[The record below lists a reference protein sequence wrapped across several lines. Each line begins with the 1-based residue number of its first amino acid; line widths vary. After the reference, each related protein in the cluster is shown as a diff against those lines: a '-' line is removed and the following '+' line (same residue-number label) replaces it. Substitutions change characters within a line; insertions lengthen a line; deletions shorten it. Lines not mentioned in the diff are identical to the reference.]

1 MRGRERI
8 RGWIEKERRVSVLTE
23 SKDYKKILEK
33 TYKKQTL
40 QLKDLQIL
48 LKNPIDE
55 VSRIELLYVDNIFK
69 AKIHFINSGF
79 PIVVD
84 VEESE
89 W

>member
-1 MRGRERI
+1 M
-8 RGWIEKERRVSVLTE
+8 SVLIE
-23 SKDYKKILEK
+23 SKNYKKILEK
-33 TYKKQTL
+33 TYKKQPL
-40 QLKDLQIL
+40 RLKDLQIL

-55 VSRIELLYVDNIFK
+55 VSRIELLFLDNIFK

-89 W
+89 

>member
-1 MRGRERI
+1 M
-8 RGWIEKERRVSVLTE
+8 SVLIE
-23 SKDYKKILEK
+23 SKNYKKILEK
-33 TYKKQTL
+33 TYKKQSL
-40 QLKDLQIL
+40 RLKDLQIL

-89 W
+89 

>member
-1 MRGRERI
+1 M
-8 RGWIEKERRVSVLTE
+8 SVLRE
-23 SKDYKKILEK
+23 SKNYKKILEK
-33 TYKKQTL
+33 TYKKQSL
-40 QLKDLQIL
+40 RLKDLQIL

-89 W
+89 

>member
-1 MRGRERI
+1 M
-8 RGWIEKERRVSVLTE
+8 SVLRE
-23 SKDYKKILEK
+23 SKNYKKILEK
-33 TYKKQTL
+33 TYKKQPL
-40 QLKDLQIL
+40 RLKDLQIL

-55 VSRIELLYVDNIFK
+55 VSRIELLFVDNIFK

-89 W
+89 DWYNAWNMRRM

>member
-1 MRGRERI
+1 MLGEMI
-8 RGWIEKERRVSVLTE
+8 KKERRVSVLTE

-33 TYKKQTL
+33 TYKKQPL
-40 QLKDLQIL
+40 RLKDLKIL

-55 VSRIELLYVDNIFK
+55 VSRIELLYVDNVFK

-89 W
+89 

>member
-1 MRGRERI
+1 M
-8 RGWIEKERRVSVLTE
+8 SVLIE
-23 SKDYKKILEK
+23 SRNYKKILEK
-33 TYKKQTL
+33 TYKKQSL
-40 QLKDLQIL
+40 RLKDLQIL

-89 W
+89 

>member
-1 MRGRERI
+1 M
-8 RGWIEKERRVSVLTE
+8 SVLIE
-23 SKDYKKILEK
+23 SKNCKKILEK
-33 TYKKQTL
+33 TYKKQPL
-40 QLKDLQIL
+40 RLKDLQIL

-55 VSRIELLYVDNIFK
+55 VSRIELLFVDNIFK

-89 W
+89 D

>member
-1 MRGRERI
+1 MI
-8 RGWIEKERRVSVLTE
+8 E
-23 SKDYKKILEK
+23 SKNYKKILEK
-33 TYKKQTL
+33 TYKKQPL
-40 QLKDLQIL
+40 RLKDLQIL

-55 VSRIELLYVDNIFK
+55 VTRIELLYVDNVFK

-89 W
+89 

>member
-1 MRGRERI
+1 M
-8 RGWIEKERRVSVLTE
+8 SVLIE
-23 SKDYKKILEK
+23 SKNYKKILEK
-33 TYKKQTL
+33 TYKKQSL
-40 QLKDLQIL
+40 RLKDLQIL

-84 VEESE
+84 VAERNKE
-89 W
+89 WVLANPNECPF

>member
-1 MRGRERI
+1 M
-8 RGWIEKERRVSVLTE
+8 SVLIE
-23 SKDYKKILEK
+23 SKNYKKILEK
-33 TYKKQTL
+33 TYKKQPL
-40 QLKDLQIL
+40 RLKDLQIL

-55 VSRIELLYVDNIFK
+55 VSRIELLYVDNVFK

>member
-1 MRGRERI
+1 M
-8 RGWIEKERRVSVLTE
+8 SVLRE
-23 SKDYKKILEK
+23 SKNYKKILEK
-33 TYKKQTL
+33 TYKKQL
-40 QLKDLQIL
+40 LRLKDLQIL

>member
-1 MRGRERI
+1 M
-8 RGWIEKERRVSVLTE
+8 SVLIE
-23 SKDYKKILEK
+23 SKNYKKILEK
-33 TYKKQTL
+33 TYKKQPL
-40 QLKDLQIL
+40 RLKDLQIL

-89 W
+89 D

>member
-1 MRGRERI
+1 M
-8 RGWIEKERRVSVLTE
+8 SVLIE
-23 SKDYKKILEK
+23 SKNYKKVLEK
-33 TYKKQTL
+33 TYKKQPL
-40 QLKDLQIL
+40 RLKDLQIL

-55 VSRIELLYVDNIFK
+55 VSRIELLYVDNVFK

-89 W
+89 

>member
-1 MRGRERI
+1 M
-8 RGWIEKERRVSVLTE
+8 SVLIE
-23 SKDYKKILEK
+23 SKNYKKILEK
-33 TYKKQTL
+33 TYKKQSL
-40 QLKDLQIL
+40 RLKDLQIL

-55 VSRIELLYVDNIFK
+55 VSRIELLFLDNIFK

-89 W
+89 

>member
-1 MRGRERI
+1 M
-8 RGWIEKERRVSVLTE
+8 SVLRE
-23 SKDYKKILEK
+23 SKNYKKILEK
-33 TYKKQTL
+33 TYKKQPL
-40 QLKDLQIL
+40 RLKDLQIL

-55 VSRIELLYVDNIFK
+55 VSRIELLYVDNVFK

-89 W
+89 

>member
-1 MRGRERI
+1 MLGEMI
-8 RGWIEKERRVSVLTE
+8 KKERRVSVLTE

-55 VSRIELLYVDNIFK
+55 VSRIELLFVNNIFK

-89 W
+89 

>member
-1 MRGRERI
+1 M
-8 RGWIEKERRVSVLTE
+8 SVLIE
-23 SKDYKKILEK
+23 SKNYKKILEK
-33 TYKKQTL
+33 TYKKQPL
-40 QLKDLQIL
+40 RLKDLQIL

-55 VSRIELLYVDNIFK
+55 VSRIELLFVDNIFK

-89 W
+89 DWYNAWNMRRM

>member
-1 MRGRERI
+1 M
-8 RGWIEKERRVSVLTE
+8 SVLIE
-23 SKDYKKILEK
+23 SKNYKKILEK
-33 TYKKQTL
+33 TYKKQPL
-40 QLKDLQIL
+40 RLKDLQIL

-55 VSRIELLYVDNIFK
+55 VSRIELLFVDNIFK

-89 W
+89 

>member
-1 MRGRERI
+1 M
-8 RGWIEKERRVSVLTE
+8 SVLIE
-23 SKDYKKILEK
+23 SKNYKKILEK
-33 TYKKQTL
+33 TYKKQPL
-40 QLKDLQIL
+40 RLKDLQIL

-69 AKIHFINSGF
+69 AKIHFINRGF

-89 W
+89 

>member
-1 MRGRERI
+1 M
-8 RGWIEKERRVSVLTE
+8 SVLIE
-23 SKDYKKILEK
+23 SKNYKKILEK
-33 TYKKQTL
+33 TYKKQPL
-40 QLKDLQIL
+40 RLKDLQIL

-84 VEESE
+84 AEESE
-89 W
+89 

>member
-1 MRGRERI
+1 M
-8 RGWIEKERRVSVLTE
+8 SVLRE
-23 SKDYKKILEK
+23 SKNYKKILEK
-33 TYKKQTL
+33 TYKKQPL

-48 LKNPIDE
+48 LENPIDG
-55 VSRIELLYVDNIFK
+55 VSRIELLFVNNIYK

-84 VEESE
+84 VEESD

>member
-1 MRGRERI
+1 MR
-8 RGWIEKERRVSVLTE
+8 E
-23 SKDYKKILEK
+23 SKNVYNNYKKILEK
-33 TYKKQTL
+33 TYRKQSL

-48 LKNPIDE
+48 LENPIDE
-55 VSRIELLYVDNIFK
+55 VSRIELLFVDKIFK
-69 AKIHFINSGF
+69 AKIHFANSGF

>member
-1 MRGRERI
+1 MLGEMI
-8 RGWIEKERRVSVLTE
+8 KKERRVSVLTE

-89 W
+89 

>member
-1 MRGRERI
+1 M
-8 RGWIEKERRVSVLTE
+8 SVLIE
-23 SKDYKKILEK
+23 SKNYKKILEK
-33 TYKKQTL
+33 TYKKQSL
-40 QLKDLQIL
+40 RLKDLQIL

-79 PIVVD
+79 PVVVD

-89 W
+89 

>member
-1 MRGRERI
+1 M
-8 RGWIEKERRVSVLTE
+8 SVLTE

-55 VSRIELLYVDNIFK
+55 VSRIELLFVNNIFK

-89 W
+89 

>member
-1 MRGRERI
+1 M
-8 RGWIEKERRVSVLTE
+8 SVLIE
-23 SKDYKKILEK
+23 SKNYKKILEK
-33 TYKKQTL
+33 TYKKQPL
-40 QLKDLQIL
+40 RLKDLQIL

-89 W
+89 

>member
-1 MRGRERI
+1 M
-8 RGWIEKERRVSVLTE
+8 SVLIE
-23 SKDYKKILEK
+23 SKNYKKILEK
-33 TYKKQTL
+33 TYKKQPL
-40 QLKDLQIL
+40 RLKDLQIL

-55 VSRIELLYVDNIFK
+55 VSRIELLYVDNVFK

-89 W
+89 

>member
-1 MRGRERI
+1 M
-8 RGWIEKERRVSVLTE
+8 SVLIE
-23 SKDYKKILEK
+23 SKNYKKILEK
-33 TYKKQTL
+33 TYKKQPL
-40 QLKDLQIL
+40 RLKDLQIL

-55 VSRIELLYVDNIFK
+55 VSRIELLFVDNIFK

-89 W
+89 D